1 MGLISTL
8 SGSTH
13 GNTGTRTV
21 CCGFSLGCCMIAV
34 QIPVGVVSCAL
45 SLGRVRQDH
54 RVSVRPTLASRLQ
67 YSSVQGRFASHC
79 HRVVVTHHNSGGGRV
94 GGAAQR
100 TAPAP
105 ACPTARSSARLRRA
119 ARCSRRVTNWTKR
132 RTTRTSTT
140 LTKVI
145 DDWLYCP
152 YETIPYATALLPS
165 R

>member
-1 MGLISTL
+1 
-8 SGSTH
+8 
-13 GNTGTRTV
+13 
-21 CCGFSLGCCMIAV
+21 MIAV

-100 TAPAP
+100 SAQHQRAKQPGQAL
-105 ACPTARSSARLRRA
+105 ACAEQPGVLGG
-119 ARCSRRVTNWTKR
+119 
-132 RTTRTSTT
+132 
-140 LTKVI
+140 
-145 DDWLYCP
+145 
-152 YETIPYATALLPS
+152 
-165 R
+165 